1 MNSHAK
7 PVPASISR
15 LSLRRGKEKA
25 FAVAY
30 SIVVIVAMI
39 GWLIGFGWVTIQ
51 VAKWLLI

>member
-7 PVPASISR
+7 PVPASITR
-15 LSLRRGKEKA
+15 VGLRRGKETA

-39 GWLIGFGWVTIQ
+39 GWLIGFGWATIRL
-51 VAKWLLI
+51 VKWLLV